1 MFGVGLWGGGWAA
14 KAAQTPPSWGD
25 WGFGNRGLRIAKKI
39 QFLSQNLTFF
49 PLTLCLG
56 HVSMLS
62 SGVGEPKIACFPAM
76 YEYFRRWHN
85 FCWKTA
91 WDFYT
96 LFLSLHPK
104 SILLFLK
111 AIFWS
116 SDARCQQKCPNVS
129 AFFGFWTSF
138 QGLKG
143 PPMKN
148 HEKIEVFWRPQRFKG

>member
-111 AIFWS
+111 AIFLKLW
-116 SDARCQQKCPNVS
+116 CKMS
-129 AFFGFWTSF
+129 A
-138 QGLKG
+138 K
-143 PPMKN
+143 M
-148 HEKIEVFWRPQRFKG
+148 PQRLSIFWLLDKFSRPKGTPYEKPWKNWSFLKASAL